1 MIGIP
6 LFKGSRSM
14 SFVARRN
21 RRLLRCLYDS
31 WFFREFFR
39 TVESCFW
46 IVSLWILSGEI
57 ARLSEESEIEP
68 DWWWLRKRQQA
79 MLRK

>member
-46 IVSLWILSGEI
+46 IVSLWIVSGD
-57 ARLSEESEIEP
+57 AFAAMGLQMRLHGN
-68 DWWWLRKRQQA
+68 R
-79 MLRK
+79 